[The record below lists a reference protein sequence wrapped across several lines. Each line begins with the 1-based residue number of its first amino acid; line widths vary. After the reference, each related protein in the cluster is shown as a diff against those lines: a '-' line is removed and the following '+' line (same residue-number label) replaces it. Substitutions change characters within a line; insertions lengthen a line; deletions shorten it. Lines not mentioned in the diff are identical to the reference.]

1 MILNINK
8 KYTGS
13 KDINIKLLD
22 KEKLSNIPSYNPKNS
37 NLVTVG
43 DFFDKKNFK
52 GVIKTLTPKQYK
64 QLYQDMKFP
73 RSDLAMQV
81 DFKKRNKK

>member
-1 MILNINK
+1 MTKNK
-8 KYTGS
+8 SFKVFDE
-13 KDINIKLLD
+13 KKL
-22 KEKLSNIPSYNPKNS
+22 
-37 NLVTVG
+37 
-43 DFFDKKNFK
+43 K